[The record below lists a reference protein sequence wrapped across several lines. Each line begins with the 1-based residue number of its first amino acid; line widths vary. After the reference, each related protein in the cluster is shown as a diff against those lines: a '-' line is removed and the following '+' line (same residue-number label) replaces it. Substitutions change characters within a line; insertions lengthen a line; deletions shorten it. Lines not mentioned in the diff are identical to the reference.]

1 MILIG
6 AHRDTPKD
14 PVLTQT
20 QTNVRSDIRC
30 KRFHFN
36 HHETFPKQLHV
47 KSNTFPPICQA
58 MTIKYE
64 DKNYFLVNLFMI
76 RSYF

>member
-20 QTNVRSDIRC
+20 QMNVRSDIRC

-36 HHETFPKQLHV
+36 RYETFPKQLYI
-47 KSNTFPPICQA
+47 KSNTFPPFCQGKA
-58 MTIKYE
+58 VTYPARRVILG
-64 DKNYFLVNLFMI
+64 DLFMI
-76 RSYF
+76 QS